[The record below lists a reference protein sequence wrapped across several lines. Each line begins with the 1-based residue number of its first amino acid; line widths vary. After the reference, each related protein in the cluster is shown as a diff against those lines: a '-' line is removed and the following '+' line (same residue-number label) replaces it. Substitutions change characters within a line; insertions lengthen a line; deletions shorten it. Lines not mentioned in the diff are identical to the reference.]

1 MHPDTKLI
9 LLTRL
14 TRTLNASRITF
25 MHPINVGFS
34 MYNAGVPSN
43 SCNGLSQYP
52 DLDQPQARN
61 GLIKY
66 QPSSWIETGNQVGTD
81 CLLIRSDDIK

>member
-1 MHPDTKLI
+1 MHPDRKLI

-14 TRTLNASRITF
+14 TRTLNASQIAF
-25 MHPINVGFS
+25 MDPMNVGFS

-52 DLDQPQARN
+52 DLDQPQACN
-61 GLIKY
+61 DLIKY
-66 QPSSWIETGNQVGTD
+66 QPSQWFETGNQLGTD
-81 CLLIRSDDIK
+81 CLLIRCDDIK